1 MGTKDV
7 GTEDA
12 HTPCLCFS
20 STFLPMHRQES
31 SGGWPK
37 DRVSL
42 PPIWGTQ
49 LEWFLSDSAPAVA
62 DTTRVNQGMEKVSL
76 CLFLF
81 LCFSNEVER
90 DQSLETVST

>member
-62 DTTRVNQGMEKVSL
+62 DTTRVNQGMEKGLSL
-76 CLFLF
+76 
-81 LCFSNEVER
+81 
-90 DQSLETVST
+90 SLSLPVFCAFQMKWKEIKV